1 VPIRVFSR
9 KNVVDSKPNKSK
21 RAEGFEVSEAIQG
34 KDVKIPRNALRVNV
48 SSEGMKSGRRNTP
61 ATNGHLRT
69 RRDHASE
76 TAEDYVE
83 AIAMFQE
90 SKAECR
96 LKDLAAHFMV
106 SHVTVSK
113 ILARLAREGLVE
125 ITPYAPVKLKSS
137 GVELA
142 SRARVRHE
150 LVLEF
155 LVALG
160 VTQSAAQA
168 DAEGIEHHVSDETL
182 LCMKRFI
189 AAKRQN

>member
-1 VPIRVFSR
+1 
-9 KNVVDSKPNKSK
+9 
-21 RAEGFEVSEAIQG
+21 
-34 KDVKIPRNALRVNV
+34 
-48 SSEGMKSGRRNTP
+48 
-61 ATNGHLRT
+61 
-69 RRDHASE
+69 
-76 TAEDYVE
+76 
-83 AIAMFQE
+83 MFQE

-106 SHVTVSK
+106 SHVTASK

-189 AAKRQN
+189 AVKRLN

>member
-1 VPIRVFSR
+1 M
-9 KNVVDSKPNKSK
+9 DSIPGKTR
-21 RAEGFEVSEAIQG
+21 RAAGTST
-34 KDVKIPRNALRVNV
+34 
-48 SSEGMKSGRRNTP
+48 SSAQKTS

-83 AIAMFQE
+83 AIAMFQDYNG
-90 SKAECR
+90 ECR
-96 LKDLAAHFMV
+96 LKDLAIHFMV
-106 SHVTVSK
+106 SHVTASK

-137 GVELA
+137 GVEMA
-142 SRARVRHE
+142 SRAKMRHE
-150 LVLEF
+150 WVLKF
-155 LVALG
+155 LVSLG
-160 VTQSAAQA
+160 VTQATAQV

-189 AAKRQN
+189 AAKSRS